1 MTSLGLITHH
11 SGEFNEYDPVH
22 HRVRCQGHIINL
34 AADAFLSVT
43 DPDNIDADTQHTV
56 EEIGSW
62 RKFGPLG
69 RLHNVA
75 VKIHASPQLYHQ
87 FLAISRGKTLPKDN
101 STRWLSWAKT
111 IARAIELRGPIDQ
124 FFDLVMEETSDKLS
138 EEDWVTLK
146 IVSIPFSFIYVC

>member
-1 MTSLGLITHH
+1 M
-11 SGEFNEYDPVH
+11 E
-22 HRVRCQGHIINL
+22 
-34 AADAFLSVT
+34 
-43 DPDNIDADTQHTV
+43 
-56 EEIGSW
+56 SW

-75 VKIHASPQLYHQ
+75 VKIHASPQLYYQ
-87 FLAISRGKTLPKDN
+87 FLGISRGKTLPRDN

-138 EEDWVTLK
+138 EEDWETLK
-146 IVSIPFSFIYVC
+146 IVSDLLVFSLALNTPANMTSMERSLRS

>member
-1 MTSLGLITHH
+1 MTDL
-11 SGEFNEYDPVH
+11 
-22 HRVRCQGHIINL
+22 
-34 AADAFLSVT
+34 
-43 DPDNIDADTQHTV
+43 DNIDLDTQNTV
-56 EEIGSW
+56 EEIESW
-62 RKFGPLG
+62 QKFGPLG

-75 VKIHASPQLYHQ
+75 VKIYASPQLYHQ

-138 EEDWVTLK
+138 EEDWETLK
-146 IVSIPFSFIYVC
+146 IASILFSFIYLN